1 MDNLNQEVHEL
12 SMYLT
17 AISMEDSINLAPAVE
32 CALSKGIVGSFKAQI
47 YSGQELSWKFVELK
61 IFK

>member
-1 MDNLNQEVHEL
+1 MPLERNSQAKMFFFATTPMDNLYQEDHEL

-32 CALSKGIVGSFKAQI
+32 CALSKGIVDR
-47 YSGQELSWKFVELK
+47 
-61 IFK
+61 

>member
-1 MDNLNQEVHEL
+1 MFFFATTPMDNLYQEDHEL

-32 CALSKGIVGSFKAQI
+32 CALSKGIVDR
-47 YSGQELSWKFVELK
+47 
-61 IFK
+61 

>member
-32 CALSKGIVGSFKAQI
+32 FALSKGIVGR
-47 YSGQELSWKFVELK
+47 
-61 IFK
+61 

>member
-32 CALSKGIVGSFKAQI
+32 CALSKGIVVR
-47 YSGQELSWKFVELK
+47 YSIVRNKRRPYVY
-61 IFK
+61 